1 MFRNHMKQNI
11 IHKGVGVEGM
21 AQAIRKRR
29 LAPSILA
36 ADFMILQ
43 EQIDAAIEGGAEYLH
58 FDVMD
63 GVFVPAISFGM
74 PVLKSVKKG
83 CPIPLDVH
91 LMITQPERYVT
102 DFVRAGADILT
113 VHYEALK
120 QPSRVLEEIRT
131 WGVKAGLAISPETA
145 PEVVKEL
152 LPQIDQI
159 TVMTVRPGFG
169 GQTYIPECIEKV
181 RTIANWIEEGG
192 YAVDIEV
199 DGGVKHD
206 NIDIFLNAGANVIVT
221 GSAVF
226 SGDVKKNAEIFLQ
239 KMNEN

>member
-1 MFRNHMKQNI
+1 MKQNI

-36 ADFMILQ
+36 ADFMHLQ
-43 EQIDAAIEGGAEYLH
+43 EQVDAAIEGGAEYLH

>member
-1 MFRNHMKQNI
+1 MK
-11 IHKGVGVEGM
+11 
-21 AQAIRKRR
+21 RKRR

-36 ADFMILQ
+36 ADFMHLQ
-43 EQIDAAIEGGAEYLH
+43 AQVDATIAGGAEMLH

-74 PVLKSVKKG
+74 PVLKSVKKE
-83 CPIPLDVH
+83 CAIPLDVH

-102 DFVRAGADILT
+102 DFVRCGADILT
-113 VHYEALK
+113 VHYEAMK
-120 QPSRVLEEIRT
+120 QPARVLEEIRT

-145 PEVVKEL
+145 PEEVREL

-181 RTIANWIEEGG
+181 RTIASWVDEAG

-206 NIDIFLNAGANVIVT
+206 NIDVFLDAGANIIVT

-226 SGDVKKNAEIFLQ
+226 SGDVKQNAEIFLQ
-239 KMNEN
+239 KMQES

>member
-1 MFRNHMKQNI
+1 MR
-11 IHKGVGVEGM
+11 
-21 AQAIRKRR
+21 
-29 LAPSILA
+29 
-36 ADFMILQ
+36 LQ
-43 EQIDAAIEGGAEYLH
+43 EQVDAAIEGGAELLH

-83 CPIPLDVH
+83 CPLPLDVH
-91 LMITQPERYVT
+91 LMITQPERYFT
-102 DFVRAGADILT
+102 DFVRCGADILT

-120 QPSRVLEEIRT
+120 QPARVLEEIRT

-145 PEVVKEL
+145 PEVVRDL
-152 LPQIDQI
+152 LPQIDQL

-181 RTIANWIEEGG
+181 RTIAGWIDAGN
-192 YAVDIEV
+192 YPVDIEV

-206 NIDIFLNAGANVIVT
+206 NLEIFLEAGANIIVT

-226 SGDVKKNAEIFLQ
+226 SGDVRKNTELFLQ
-239 KMNEN
+239 KMQET

>member
-1 MFRNHMKQNI
+1 MGKEQQ
-11 IHKGVGVEGM
+11 VV
-21 AQAIRKRR
+21 RKRK

-36 ADFMILQ
+36 ADFMRLQ
-43 EQIDAAIEGGAEYLH
+43 EQVDAAIEGGAELLH

-83 CPIPLDVH
+83 CPLPLDVH
-91 LMITQPERYVT
+91 LMITQPERYFT
-102 DFVRAGADILT
+102 DFVRCGADILT

-120 QPSRVLEEIRT
+120 QPARVLEEIRT

-145 PEVVKEL
+145 PEVVRDL
-152 LPQIDQI
+152 LPQIDQL

-181 RTIANWIEEGG
+181 RTIAGWIDAGN
-192 YAVDIEV
+192 YPVDIEV

-206 NIDIFLNAGANVIVT
+206 NLEIFLEAGANIIVT

-226 SGDVKKNAEIFLQ
+226 SGDVRKNTELFLQ
-239 KMNEN
+239 KMQEK

>member
-1 MFRNHMKQNI
+1 M
-11 IHKGVGVEGM
+11 EG
-21 AQAIRKRR
+21 KRR

-36 ADFMILQ
+36 ADFMHLQ
-43 EQIDAAIEGGAEYLH
+43 DQIDAAKAGGAEYLH

-74 PVLKSVKKG
+74 PVMKCVKKG
-83 CPIPLDVH
+83 CTLPLDVH

-113 VHYEALK
+113 VHYEAVK
-120 QPSRVLEEIRT
+120 SPARVLEEIRT
-131 WGVKAGLAISPETA
+131 WGVKAGLAISPET
-145 PEVVKEL
+145 PGEEIREL
-152 LPQIDQI
+152 LPVIDQI

-169 GQTYIPECIEKV
+169 GQTYIPECIDKV
-181 RTIANWIEEGG
+181 RQIAGWVNEND

-206 NIDIFLNAGANVIVT
+206 NVDIFLEAGANVIVT

-226 SGDVKKNAEIFLQ
+226 KGNVEENVRIFMEKLIAQ
-239 KMNEN
+239 

>member
-1 MFRNHMKQNI
+1 MK
-11 IHKGVGVEGM
+11 
-21 AQAIRKRR
+21 RKRR

-36 ADFMILQ
+36 ADFMHLQ
-43 EQIDAAIEGGAEYLH
+43 AQVDAAIAGGAEMLH

-74 PVLKSVKKG
+74 PVLKSVKKE
-83 CPIPLDVH
+83 CAIPLDVH

-102 DFVRAGADILT
+102 DFVRCGADILT
-113 VHYEALK
+113 VHYEAMK
-120 QPSRVLEEIRT
+120 QPARVLEEIRT

-145 PEVVKEL
+145 PEEVREL

-181 RTIANWIEEGG
+181 RTIASWVDEAG

-206 NIDIFLNAGANVIVT
+206 NIDVFLDAGANIIVT

-226 SGDVKKNAEIFLQ
+226 SGDVKQNAEIFLQ
-239 KMNEN
+239 KMQEI

>member
-1 MFRNHMKQNI
+1 MHLQ
-11 IHKGVGVEGM
+11 
-21 AQAIRKRR
+21 AQV
-29 LAPSILA
+29 
-36 ADFMILQ
+36 
-43 EQIDAAIEGGAEYLH
+43 DATIAGGAEMLH

-63 GVFVPAISFGM
+63 GVFVPAISFGL

-83 CPIPLDVH
+83 CAIPLDVH

-102 DFVRAGADILT
+102 DFVRGGADILT
-113 VHYEALK
+113 VHYEAMK
-120 QPSRVLEEIRT
+120 QPARVLEEIRT

-145 PEVVKEL
+145 PEEVREL

-181 RTIANWIEEGG
+181 RTIASWVDEAG

-206 NIDIFLNAGANVIVT
+206 NIDVFLDAGANIIVT

-226 SGDVKKNAEIFLQ
+226 SGDVKQNAEIFLQ
-239 KMNEN
+239 KMQEI